1 MVRLRA
7 VLLWVMMLAVPFQ
20 GYAAVA
26 MVFCAPSA
34 VELQAGLEHDH
45 TSHDHAASRTAHEH
59 EAGEQVATGHDQAA
73 HQHDQGDQGTSH
85 KCGNCAACHSVGM
98 TPTLEPMLLTGL
110 PQADLLEPFH
120 PVASVSPPVP
130 QKPPRV

>member
-7 VLLWVMMLAVPFQ
+7 VLLLLMMLAVPFQ

-26 MVFCAPSA
+26 MVFCAASP
-34 VELQAGLEHDH
+34 VELQAGFEHERASD
-45 TSHDHAASRTAHEH
+45 DHAASQHAHAHEV
-59 EAGEQVATGHDQAA
+59 GDQAA
-73 HQHDQGDQGTSH
+73 HHHDQDDQGASH
-85 KCGNCAACHSVGM
+85 KCGNCAACHAVGM
-98 TPTLEPMLLTGL
+98 APTLEPILLKGL
-110 PQADLLEPFH
+110 PQADFLEPFH

>member
-7 VLLWVMMLAVPFQ
+7 VLLWLVMLAVPFQ

-26 MVFCAPSA
+26 MAFCAPSG
-34 VELQAGLEHDH
+34 VELQAGLVHDH
-45 TSHDHAASRTAHEH
+45 ASHDHAASQTAHEH
-59 EAGEQVATGHDQAA
+59 EAGDQAS
-73 HQHDQGDQGTSH
+73 HQHHQDDQGASH

-98 TPTLEPMLLTGL
+98 TPTLEPILLKGL
-110 PQADLLEPFH
+110 PQADLLEPFY
-120 PVASVSPPVP
+120 PVASISPPVP